1 MRIAVVGSGVA
12 GLASAWLLGRDHE
25 VTLFESEDRLGG
37 HTDTHELRTDSG
49 HWRVDSGFIV
59 CNRSHYPLLFR
70 MFDEIGVETQPT
82 VMTFSAQD
90 EARDREY
97 NAGSLAGLL
106 FQPRNLVSPWFW
118 RMLADIARFYRE
130 APRLLDS
137 DDAGPTLGE
146 FLDAGNYSDEF
157 RHQHLVP
164 MASALWST
172 PATRVPEFPARYLVQ
187 FMQNHSMLQITGRPA
202 WRAVSGG
209 SSRYIDA
216 LERHWNVTVR
226 IGDAVRSIRRRSDA
240 TAGAPV
246 TVASDSGEAEFDH
259 VVLACHADTA
269 LALLADASAAE
280 TEILGAFEFQTNET
294 LLHTDTRVLP
304 RNRRLWAA
312 WNAHIPANSAAPATV
327 SYCMNIL
334 QSLRAP
340 ETFCV
345 TLGRSEA
352 VDPARVLAR
361 RRYAH
366 PLFTHAS
373 VAAQRRLPEIQNQRA
388 TSYAGAYW
396 GWGFHEDGM
405 RSAVAVAGAL
415 GRSW

>member
-1 MRIAVVGSGVA
+1 MRIAVVGSGIA
-12 GLASAWLLGRDHE
+12 GLASAWLLGREHE

-37 HTDTHELRTDSG
+37 HTDTHLLRTGSG
-49 HWRVDSGFIV
+49 EWRVDSGFIV

-70 MFDEIGVETQPT
+70 MFDELGVDTQPT

-90 EARDREY
+90 EARGREY

-118 RMLADIARFYRE
+118 RMLADVARFYRE
-130 APRLLDS
+130 APRLLES
-137 DDAGPTLGE
+137 SDAGPTLGE
-146 FLDAGNYSDEF
+146 FLEAGHYSAEF
-157 RHQHLVP
+157 RDQHLVP

-172 PATRVPEFPARYLVQ
+172 PVARVPEFPARYLVQ
-187 FMQNHSMLQITGRPA
+187 FMQNHSMLQITGRPE

-209 SSRYIDA
+209 SSRYIEA
-216 LERHWNVTVR
+216 LERNWNVTVR
-226 IGDAVRSIRRRSDA
+226 KGDAVHSVRRAGDDPTVAAVTLTSDA
-240 TAGAPV
+240 
-246 TVASDSGEAEFDH
+246 GESEFDH
-259 VVLACHADTA
+259 VVLACHADSA
-269 LALLADASAAE
+269 LTMLADASDAE
-280 TEILGAFEFQTNET
+280 RSILGAFEFQTNET
-294 LLHTDTRVLP
+294 LLHTDTAVLP

-312 WNAHIPANSAAPATV
+312 WNAHIPADTAAPATV

-352 VDPARVLAR
+352 VDPACVLAR

-366 PLFTHAS
+366 PVFTHGS
-373 VAAQRRLPEIQNQRA
+373 VAAQQRRAEIQNLRG

-405 RSAVAVAGAL
+405 RSAVAVVRGL
-415 GRSW
+415 GLSW